1 MLEEDDGGGLA
12 HDRGKLAAV
21 AEISYQ
27 CAAAPY
33 GPFGLMADR
42 GYPLAHFFPFTSA
55 RNSKPSNRRKSMNVH
70 VRFFTVTAL
79 VALAA
84 SARPLA
90 AQQASPAGTDEASSA
105 SAVAVTAQTA
115 ANATRETRTPS
126 VTSALP
132 AAVAVPVAAAPR
144 GPSVA
149 SARVASHAVSA
160 PIGAPPVIQNRSSN
174 RNAVALMA
182 VGGAALVVGA
192 VIGEDAGTLVMLGG
206 AVVGLYGLYLFLT

>member
-1 MLEEDDGGGLA
+1 
-12 HDRGKLAAV
+12 
-21 AEISYQ
+21 
-27 CAAAPY
+27 
-33 GPFGLMADR
+33 
-42 GYPLAHFFPFTSA
+42 
-55 RNSKPSNRRKSMNVH
+55 MNVH

-79 VALAA
+79 VALAV

-90 AQQASPAGTDEASSA
+90 AQQASPAGADEAVSA

-115 ANATRETRTPS
+115 AID
-126 VTSALP
+126 TSAST
-132 AAVAVPVAAAPR
+132 VAATPATSAHR
-144 GPSVA
+144 GPSIA

-160 PIGAPPVIQNRSSN
+160 PIGAPPVIQNRSTN

-192 VIGEDAGTLVMLGG
+192 VIGDDAGTLVMLGG